1 MEHSRALPGISPF
14 HRSGR
19 GKDSKEI
26 LWGLVG
32 SVAKQS
38 ASLLLSGFSE
48 AALVGL
54 SSGMG
59 QTMLQQNPLNL
70 GGLKQS
76 KSVSGS

>member
-1 MEHSRALPGISPF
+1 MEHSRALPGISPQKWQRQGF
-14 HRSGR
+14 KGNP
-19 GKDSKEI
+19 
-26 LWGLVG
+26 WGLAG

-38 ASLLLSGFSE
+38 ASLLLSGFPE

-70 GGLKQS
+70 SGLKQS